1 MPRVKIKFPDGKPVF
16 ETKIP
21 VRITDMNY
29 GNHLGNDHLLS
40 IIHEA
45 RVQWLNSLGC
55 TELDVGGCGL
65 IMADVMIA
73 YKNEGFYG
81 DELLC
86 AVFVDEIQT
95 SSFDVLY
102 RISTERKENRLLL
115 AEAKTGMVCFD
126 YQVRKIVQVPEK
138 LLNKLCKTGPV
149 SN

>member
-1 MPRVKIKFPDGKPVF
+1 
-16 ETKIP
+16 
-21 VRITDMNY
+21 MNY

-40 IIHEA
+40 IIHET
-45 RVQWLNSLGC
+45 RVQWLNALGC

-81 DELLC
+81 DDLLC
-86 AVFVDEIQT
+86 AVFADEIQT

-102 RISTERKENRLLL
+102 RLSTQRKGERLLI

-126 YQVRKIVQVPEK
+126 YQARKIMPVPEK
-138 LLNKLCKTGPV
+138 LLNKLRSISPG